1 MSKLVMIIDDSATV
15 RKIVEVSLKREGIP
29 YISYANGVEA
39 IRALSEQEHLVPDL
53 VFLDIALPR
62 IDGYKIA
69 QYLKSHHQFDNTVIV
84 MLSGHNGILD
94 RLKGRLS
101 GARDY
106 LTKPFRTQDISP
118 SCTNTSALLPLSI
131 PSICL
136 KFSCSPPT
144 S

>member
-29 YISYANGVEA
+29 SISYANGIEA
-39 IRALSEQEHLVPDL
+39 IRALSERKHVVPDL

-62 IDGYKIA
+62 MDGYKIA
-69 QYLKSHHQFDNTVIV
+69 QYLKSHHQYDNTVIV

-101 GARDY
+101 GARDH
-106 LTKPFRTQDISP
+106 LTKPFRTEDILSVVYEYLGI
-118 SCTNTSALLPLSI
+118 TPLQQSHQMH
-131 PSICL
+131 
-136 KFSCSPPT
+136 
-144 S
+144 

>member
-29 YISYANGVEA
+29 SISYANGIEA
-39 IRALSEQEHLVPDL
+39 IRALSERKHVVPDL

-62 IDGYKIA
+62 MDGYKIA
-69 QYLKSHHQFDNTVIV
+69 QYLKSHHQYNNTVIV

-101 GARDY
+101 GARDH
-106 LTKPFRTQDISP
+106 LTKPFKTEDI
-118 SCTNTSALLPLSI
+118 LSVVHEYLGI
-131 PSICL
+131 NSL
-136 KFSCSPPT
+136 QQSHQMH
-144 S
+144 

>member
-15 RKIVEVSLKREGIP
+15 RKIVEVSLKREGIA
-29 YISYANGVEA
+29 YVSYANGVEA

-94 RLKGRLS
+94 RSEERRVGKECRS
-101 GARDY
+101 RW
-106 LTKPFRTQDISP
+106 SP
-118 SCTNTSALLPLSI
+118 YH
-131 PSICL
+131 
-136 KFSCSPPT
+136 
-144 S
+144 

>member
-29 YISYANGVEA
+29 SISYANGIEA
-39 IRALSEQEHLVPDL
+39 IRALSERKHVVPDL

-62 IDGYKIA
+62 MDGYKIA
-69 QYLKSHHQFDNTVIV
+69 QYLKSHHQYDNTVIV

-101 GARDY
+101 GARDH
-106 LTKPFRTQDISP
+106 LTKPFRTEDI
-118 SCTNTSALLPLSI
+118 LSI
-131 PSICL
+131 VYQYLGI
-136 KFSCSPPT
+136 T
-144 S
+144 SLQQSHQMH

>member
-29 YISYANGVEA
+29 SISYANGIEA
-39 IRALSEQEHLVPDL
+39 IRALSERKHLVPDL

-62 IDGYKIA
+62 MDGYKIA
-69 QYLKSHHQFDNTVIV
+69 QYLKSHHQYDNTVIV

-101 GARDY
+101 GARDH
-106 LTKPFRTQDISP
+106 LTKPFKTEDI
-118 SCTNTSALLPLSI
+118 LSVVHEYLGI
-131 PSICL
+131 NSL
-136 KFSCSPPT
+136 QQSHQMH
-144 S
+144 